1 MNFWWDLTSNHP
13 TCQSTH
19 PRPSGLGLA
28 IILASFLLQY
38 KDQSCV
44 TIYEDDTDS
53 HKAGHWN
60 DGDCIRELNYVCKGA
75 ASPDNPKPKS
85 ASCQKPGYENYSPYR
100 DNCYWFSTV
109 ARTWSEAEKDCQSQ
123 GAHLMSVLDPSEQNF
138 VFAHMHSEII
148 WIGLS
153 GVEVKNFLVSV
164 NVLFLPNS
172 EFIYYWHFF

>member
-1 MNFWWDLTSNHP
+1 MNILLLSADGNYEVRYKSNVLIYP
-13 TCQSTH
+13 YSCF
-19 PRPSGLGLA
+19 RAIILV

-153 GVEVKNFLVSV
+153 GVKVKCFL
-164 NVLFLPNS
+164 FQ
-172 EFIYYWHFF
+172 